1 MTFSS
6 CERNVLGYLGNGHY
20 SAFRGAILSAVHTV
34 LVLSTYMK
42 LGSGQVRKEQTWNSG
57 SSQAAALG
65 MTIPTLGK
73 LPK

>member
-42 LGSGQVRKEQTWNSG
+42 LGSGQVRKEKPG
-57 SSQAAALG
+57 IQAVARQLHWG
-65 MTIPTLGK
+65 
-73 LPK
+73 